1 MGSVL
6 IASLLSFSVSF
17 FMIPVIIRMAVLRS
31 LLDLPGHRKIH
42 KQPTPSMGGIAVF
55 SALLITLLLVVD
67 FAGYPEI
74 AGFLAA
80 MTIIFFVGLKDDL
93 FFITPSMKFAGQVL
107 AVVLLLSIA
116 PYRLDS
122 FGGFMGVGDLH
133 PTVSFVFT
141 ALTILVIVNAFNLID
156 GVDGLA
162 ALMGSSTLCFLGIA
176 MLFKGDVA
184 HTIVAFSA
192 FSAILAFL
200 IFNWN
205 PARIFLGDTG
215 SLVLGLINAVLVVR
229 FISLYS
235 AEDATSV
242 ISAAPAIGFALFF
255 VPMADLL
262 RLVIIRLQQGK
273 SPFEPDMQHLH
284 HYLLE
289 KGFNHRQTSM
299 LLVGSN
305 GFFMTYALL
314 MQHLGNTVL
323 IFSMF
328 VIAGLLYLGFNK
340 LGTKTKSSVAEITD
354 NQIPVETITRII
366 NKESLEEINLL
377 Q

>member
-1 MGSVL
+1 MGLVL

-42 KQPTPSMGGIAVF
+42 KHPTPSMGGIAVF

-67 FAGYPEI
+67 FAGCPEI

-93 FFITPSMKFAGQVL
+93 FFITPFMKFAGQVL

-133 PTVSFVFT
+133 PAVSFVFT

-176 MLFKGDVA
+176 LLFKGDVA

-215 SLVLGLINAVLVVR
+215 SLVLGFINAVLVVR

-242 ISAAPAIGFALFF
+242 ISAAPAVGFALFF

-289 KGFNHRQTSM
+289 KGFNHRLTSI
-299 LLVGSN
+299 LLVGIN
-305 GFFMTYALL
+305 VFFITYALL

-354 NQIPVETITRII
+354 NQMPVETITRII

>member
-42 KQPTPSMGGIAVF
+42 TSPTPSMGGIAVF
-55 SALLITLLLVVD
+55 SALLISLLLVVD
-67 FAGYPEI
+67 FAGSPEI

-80 MTIIFFVGLKDDL
+80 MTIIFLVGLKDDI
-93 FFITPSMKFAGQVL
+93 FFIAPIMKFAGQVL
-107 AVVLLLSIA
+107 AVLMLLAVA
-116 PYRLDS
+116 PYRLVS
-122 FGGFMGVGDLH
+122 FGGFMGIDALH
-133 PTVSFVFT
+133 PAVSFVFT
-141 ALTILVIVNAFNLID
+141 ALTMLVIINAFNLID

-176 MLFKGDVA
+176 MLLKGDTA

-192 FSAILAFL
+192 FSAIIAFL

-205 PARIFLGDTG
+205 PARIFMGDTG
-215 SLVLGLINAVLVVR
+215 SLVLGFINAVLVVR

-235 AEDATSV
+235 DQEATTFISV
-242 ISAAPAIGFALFF
+242 APAIGFALFF

-284 HYLLE
+284 HCLLE
-289 KGFNHRQTSM
+289 KGLNHRQTSI
-299 LLVGSN
+299 LLVVSN
-305 GFFMTYALL
+305 CFFIAYAIV

-328 VIAGLLYLGFNK
+328 MIGALFYLGLKK
-340 LGTKTKSSVAEITD
+340 LSLKTKTTD
-354 NQIPVETITRII
+354 ADIAMDQTPVDTITRII
-366 NKESLEEINLL
+366 SKESLEEINLL